1 MFSQITG
8 FVLSAVGMILCCA
21 TIDYD
26 KDDLGQGVAAAACVL
41 AGAIVFNRAS
51 AKTELAHAV
60 ELVSKLQ
67 HSHRNLQD
75 EVTRLQF
82 SGQDPA
88 ANQPAD
94 DEQV

>member
-1 MFSQITG
+1 MVWRESFSVQHP
-8 FVLSAVGMILCCA
+8 FAEP
-21 TIDYD
+21 TI
-26 KDDLGQGVAAAACVL
+26 VEIAAAAACVL

-94 DEQV
+94 DEQA